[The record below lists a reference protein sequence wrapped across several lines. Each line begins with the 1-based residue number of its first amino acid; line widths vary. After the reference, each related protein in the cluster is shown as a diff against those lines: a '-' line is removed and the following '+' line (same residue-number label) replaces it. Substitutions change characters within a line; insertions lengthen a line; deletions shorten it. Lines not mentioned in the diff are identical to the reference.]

1 MNEKQAI
8 NKIVEI
14 CKSNEYV
21 EVCGFLGFKKDS
33 NEFIVEEQENISD
46 DPSKYFLISPVNYLL
61 FKDRVDDMIVFHS
74 HINGDEKPSEFD
86 VKVADNCCDPF
97 LIYSLVS
104 KKIHIFTPQYSEVD
118 VSIIQRLKEAYDNN

>member
-8 NKIVEI
+8 DKVIEI
-14 CKSNEYV
+14 CESNEYV

-46 DPSKYFLISPVNYLL
+46 DPSNYFLISPVNYLL
-61 FKDRVDDMIVFHS
+61 FKDGVDDMIVFHS

-104 KKIHIFTPQYSEVD
+104 KKIHIYTPQNSEVD
-118 VSIIQRLKEAYDNN
+118 VSIIQGLKEAYDYN